1 MRLGINIGYRDKQG
15 RPLDIPGIVLRARRI
30 EDVGFD
36 AIWQPDTLSREVQP
50 RPDALAYLTIAAGA
64 TSRVL
69 LGTAVYIVTF
79 RHPLDLAQRAMTLQ
93 LLSHGRLQ
101 LGVGAGS
108 DAVAL
113 ELGAVAYEE
122 RFKRLHES
130 VAIVRALLAGEEVGD
145 AAFHPWPEM
154 GEPPRLL
161 LGSWGS
167 EISLRRAVRDYDGW
181 ICSAGRTSLN
191 VMKDAI
197 ARYRDKGGGRAVVAT
212 CPVDLTAPYQPLDPD
227 GPFHLR
233 CPPEAAAE
241 RLRLLV
247 ELGFDD
253 VGLQKVDATSK
264 RWEADA
270 TEEEL
275 REIRALLPPAE

>member
-15 RPLDIPGIVLRARRI
+15 APLDIVGVMTRAKAI
-30 EDVGFD
+30 EDAGFD
-36 AIWQPDTLSREVQP
+36 GIWQPDTLSRQVQP
-50 RPDALAYLTIAAGA
+50 RPDALAYLTLAAAA
-64 TSRVL
+64 TSRVQ

-79 RHPLDLAQRAMTLQ
+79 RHPLDLTQRAMTLQ
-93 LLSHGRLQ
+93 LLSGGRLQ

-113 ELGAVAYEE
+113 ELGEVAYEE

-130 VAIVRALLAGEEVGD
+130 VGIVRALLHGKVVGEASVD
-145 AAFHPWPEM
+145 PWPEM
-154 GEPPRLL
+154 GSPPPLL

-167 EISLRRAVRDYDGW
+167 EVSLKRAVRDYDGW

-191 VMKDAI
+191 VMRDAI
-197 ARYRDKGGGRAVVAT
+197 ARYRDKGGRRAVVAT
-212 CPVDLTAPYQPLDPD
+212 CPVDLSAPYQPLEDD
-227 GPFHLR
+227 GPFHLK

-241 RLRLLV
+241 RLQQLV

-253 VGLQKVDATSK
+253 VGLQKVDGTSK

-270 TEEEL
+270 TPEEL
-275 REIRALLPPAE
+275 HEIRALLPQA

>member
-15 RPLDIPGIVLRARRI
+15 KPLDIPGIVERAKRI
-30 EDVGFD
+30 EDTGFD
-36 AIWQPDTLSREVQP
+36 AIWQPDTLSRQVQP

-64 TSRVL
+64 TSRVQ
-69 LGTAVYIVTF
+69 LGTAVYIVPF
-79 RHPLDLAQRAMTLQ
+79 RNPLDLAQRAMTLQ
-93 LLSHGRLQ
+93 LLSGGRLQ

-130 VAIVRALLAGEEVGD
+130 VAIVRALLHGETVGD
-145 AAFHPWPEM
+145 ASFNPWPEM
-154 GEPPRLL
+154 GDPPALL
-161 LGSWGS
+161 LGAWGS
-167 EISLRRAVRDYDGW
+167 EISLNRAVRDYDGW

-197 ARYRDKGGGRAVVAT
+197 SRYRDKGGTRAVVGT
-212 CPVDLTAPYQPLDPD
+212 CPIDLSEPYQTLDPD
-227 GPFHLR
+227 GPFNLR
-233 CPPEAAAE
+233 CPPDEAAE
-241 RLRLLV
+241 RLQILV

-253 VGLQKVDATSK
+253 VGLQKVDGIAK

-270 TEEEL
+270 DQEEL
-275 REIRALLPPAE
+275 TAIRALLPTS

>member
-15 RPLDIPGIVLRARRI
+15 VPLDIPGITQRARQI
-30 EDVGFD
+30 EDAGFD

-50 RPDALAYLTIAAGA
+50 RPDALAYLTIAAAA

-79 RHPLDLAQRAMTLQ
+79 RHPLDLTQRAMTLQ
-93 LLSHGRLQ
+93 LLSKGRLQ

-108 DAVAL
+108 DGVAL
-113 ELGAVAYEE
+113 ELGEIAYEE

-130 VAIVRALLAGEEVGD
+130 VGIIRTLLHGEAVGGASFD
-145 AAFHPWPEM
+145 PWPEM
-154 GEPPRLL
+154 GDAPPLL

-167 EISLRRAVRDYDGW
+167 EISLKRAVRDYDGW

-197 ARYRDKGGGRAVVAT
+197 ARYRDKGGRRAVVAT
-212 CPVDLTAPYQPLDPD
+212 CPVDLTAPYEALDHD

-241 RLRLLV
+241 RLQLLV

-253 VGLQKVDATSK
+253 VGLQKTDSTSK

-270 TEEEL
+270 DPEEL
-275 REIRALLPPAE
+275 HAIRALLPQG